1 MDLWT
6 IFAILLAALVVATVL
21 GYLLRSRLRA
31 EDLWQEHVET
41 HAPAANSSVS
51 HRIDPVLFPRV
62 EQIAQQGA
70 PVMSSTNTTPRPPRE
85 QELRRSSRVENPV
98 TVVVLGTNRQGESF
112 QERTSAVSFNLHGC
126 RYSSRHDYPRES
138 WVTLQ
143 VTGTDGAAAPP
154 MRARVCSIQSAQS
167 PRELCQVGVELE
179 KPANIWG
186 VRTVPEDWQKVLNS
200 TASTAND
207 SNASTPQEPKTSVP
221 QAAAATATALD
232 PGAPPAT
239 FLPRSGGNAERRAE
253 VAVFPNP
260 PASEAATSTAASADR
275 VTFTSEQLLQALQ
288 GKLQLAAE
296 HAVETAFTGRVDAA
310 VKQALAKLE
319 DAWKANLR
327 QTEEFSAVR
336 LAEVQNRWERELV
349 VYRGRAEEVSRR
361 VEALASS
368 SRQSLGELQ
377 AFAERIKTEI
387 EPQFQRRVDE
397 SLARAASE
405 LQTKAG
411 ELSEQQKASIT
422 EAAEAASE
430 HSRAQLEETVDE
442 VRRLVS
448 AARTPAAAEVPPERL
463 EAVVNAARESALQQ
477 TEERLSSLWKQFEQ
491 QQDVARRRA
500 DEFAQH
506 LEMLSTQLNEANAKH
521 QQSVEELRGTLANV
535 GGTSSEGLEPTLK
548 AAREQIFNHLEWR
561 LGEVAGRADQQHQTL
576 EQRADELLRRLN
588 GLAGETANMRSQAE
602 QNAAELRS
610 SLDANRGLPQE
621 HLDATLNAAREQ
633 LVNHFEW
640 RLGEVF
646 GQFERQH
653 EAARVRSEELSQ
665 RVENLWGELGR
676 QAEQNRARTESIVH
690 ELQPNRQSA
699 EEIIERAAKDFETAA
714 ARISDRQLVR
724 LMQQKQSLSAEAAL
738 ELEAQASETR
748 SQLQKAANST
758 LEEFRTRF
766 ESQID
771 QAMAEATDRVASS
784 LASLDAESRSA
795 VDARRREME
804 RHMNRAAEQSTAEF
818 RSGIKAFL
826 YSSLVA
832 ALSAVDEH
840 AQSTLA
846 SLGKDAKGEPLPLE
860 DTRDS
865 GKESSTNGP
874 SSNGSGL

>member
-1 MDLWT
+1 M
-6 IFAILLAALVVATVL
+6 
-21 GYLLRSRLRA
+21 
-31 EDLWQEHVET
+31 
-41 HAPAANSSVS
+41 P
-51 HRIDPVLFPRV
+51 
-62 EQIAQQGA
+62 
-70 PVMSSTNTTPRPPRE
+70 STNETPRPPIE

-98 TVVVLGTNRQGESF
+98 TVLVLGTNRQGESF

-154 MRARVCSIQSAQS
+154 VRARVCSIQSAQS

-179 KPANIWG
+179 TPANIWG
-186 VRTVPEDWQKVLNS
+186 VRTPPEDWQKVLNS
-200 TASTAND
+200 TGNAGQD
-207 SNASTPQEPKTSVP
+207 SNASVP

-260 PASEAATSTAASADR
+260 AASEATPGTAASADR

-296 HAVETAFTGRVDAA
+296 HAVETALTGRVDAA

-405 LQTKAG
+405 LQVKAG

-422 EAAEAASE
+422 EAADAAAE
-430 HSRAQLEETVDE
+430 HSRTQLEETVEE
-442 VRRLVS
+442 VRSLVS
-448 AARTPAAAEVPPERL
+448 AAKTAVAAEVPAERL
-463 EAVVNAARESALQQ
+463 EAAVNAARESALQQ
-477 TEERLSSLWKQFEQ
+477 TEERLSSIWTQFEQ
-491 QQDVARRRA
+491 QQDLARRRS

-506 LEMLSTQLNEANAKH
+506 LEMLSTQLNEAKAMH
-521 QQSVEELRGTLANV
+521 EQSVAEIRGALANV
-535 GGTSSEGLEPTLK
+535 GGTSSENLESTLK
-548 AAREQIFNHLEWR
+548 TAREQIFNHLEWR

-576 EQRADELLRRLN
+576 EQRADEVLRRLD
-588 GLAGETANMRSQAE
+588 GLAGETANKHAQWE
-602 QNAAELRS
+602 QNAAALRS
-610 SLDANRGLPQE
+610 SLETNRGFPQE
-621 HLDATLNAAREQ
+621 HLDAALNTVREQ
-633 LVNHFEW
+633 MVNHFEW

-665 RVENLWGELGR
+665 RVESLWGELGR
-676 QAEQNRARTESIVH
+676 QAEQNRARAESIVH
-690 ELQPNRQSA
+690 ELQPHRENVEQS
-699 EEIIERAAKDFETAA
+699 IERAAKDFEVAA
-714 ARISDRQLVR
+714 TRISDRQLIR

-748 SQLQKAANST
+748 AQLQKAANST

-771 QAMAEATDRVASS
+771 QAMGEATDRVASS

-795 VDARRREME
+795 VDARRREIE

-860 DTRDS
+860 DTRDT
-865 GKESSTNGP
+865 GKASSTNAP
-874 SSNGSGL
+874 SSNGSEL